1 MGDLGLLDWGISKRA
16 YYEMEVLSSIIH
28 LSVYQMY
35 WGYLGGISIEDGFGV
50 TFLHYWISSSKIR
63 IIFNDF
69 SDIGAIP
76 TKEARYRSSA

>member
-1 MGDLGLLDWGISKRA
+1 MGDLGLLDWGISKKA

-28 LSVYQMY
+28 LIVYQMY

-63 IIFNDF
+63 GFF
-69 SDIGAIP
+69 EYLSDV
-76 TKEARYRSSA
+76 